1 MQGNGDALEVGD
13 IAVVHFTCRYR
24 GLSAV
29 SSREARTLGG
39 NRTIAEPLEFKYGR
53 LPGELNKPL
62 MRKSVVGIGAEV
74 KYPRLKI
81 ITFYSSLFT

>member
-1 MQGNGDALEVGD
+1 
-13 IAVVHFTCRYR
+13 
-24 GLSAV
+24 
-29 SSREARTLGG
+29 LGG